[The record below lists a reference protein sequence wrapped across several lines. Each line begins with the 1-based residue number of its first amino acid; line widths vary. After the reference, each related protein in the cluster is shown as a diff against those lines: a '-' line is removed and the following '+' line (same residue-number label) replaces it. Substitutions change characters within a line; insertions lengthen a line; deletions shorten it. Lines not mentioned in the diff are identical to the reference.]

1 MVMSVK
7 RAVLSQDKLFKQTS
21 QSVLRQRKSTLAT
34 TVSSL
39 YLLAIPS
46 NCKQAPELKVSMC
59 YTSIMQPLCPRPTC
73 THACTYALVA
83 GALDAQRDHTK

>member
-1 MVMSVK
+1 MVTSVK

-46 NCKQAPELKVSMC
+46 NCKQAPELKVSVC
-59 YTSIMQPLCPRPTC
+59 YTL
-73 THACTYALVA
+73 L
-83 GALDAQRDHTK
+83 L